1 MSRGPPACWEHM
13 SPSLEAGGTHNP
25 LVIGFGPDPALSRML
40 PEHKVIVVG
49 LDNAGKTTIL
59 YQL

>member
-1 MSRGPPACWEHM
+1 MLNLVL
-13 SPSLEAGGTHNP
+13 SL
-25 LVIGFGPDPALSRML
+25 LCLS
-40 PEHKVIVVG
+40 EHKVIVVG

>member
-1 MSRGPPACWEHM
+1 MGHTIPWSSG
-13 SPSLEAGGTHNP
+13 L
-25 LVIGFGPDPALSRML
+25 ALTLPFPRML